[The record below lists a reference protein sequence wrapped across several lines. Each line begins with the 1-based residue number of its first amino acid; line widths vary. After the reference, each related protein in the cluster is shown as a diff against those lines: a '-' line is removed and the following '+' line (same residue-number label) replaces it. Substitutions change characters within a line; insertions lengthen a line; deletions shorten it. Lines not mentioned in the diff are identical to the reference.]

1 MSGHITY
8 LINKHLIVYKLV
20 SKSFVNHNNFHQFLH
35 NFEQLFKE
43 INPIMKKIILFS
55 LSSMLFLSACVSKKE
70 YAALEARQNE
80 TQNLLNSATVKLN
93 SCLEDKAS
101 ITARANGLE
110 ERIADLKKN
119 NESLIQSNKDL
130 TMLTAKGAD
139 NVEKT
144 LESMKEKD
152 LRISRLQDAVS
163 KKDSVMLALVTS
175 LKKEVGID
183 DPDIEVNVEKGVVF
197 ISIAD
202 KLLFKSGSYT
212 VTSRAQ
218 EILGKVAKVINSKP
232 NFEAMV
238 EAHTDN
244 VPYQKG
250 LLIDNWDLSVK
261 RATSVVRVLEDL
273 KVNPSQL
280 IAAGRS
286 YHVPLMANDTAENK
300 SKNRRTRIV
309 VLPKIDEFYEM
320 IENEMKNL
328 STGGN

>member
-1 MSGHITY
+1 MKRLVLLSMSM
-8 LINKHLIVYKLV
+8 LV
-20 SKSFVNHNNFHQFLH
+20 
-35 NFEQLFKE
+35 
-43 INPIMKKIILFS
+43 
-55 LSSMLFLSACVSKKE
+55 LSSCVSKKE
-70 YAALEARQNE
+70 FAALEAKQKE
-80 TQNLLNSATVKLN
+80 TQDLLNSATVKLN
-93 SCLEDKAS
+93 SCLEEKAS
-101 ITARANGLE
+101 ATAKATALE
-110 ERIADLKKN
+110 DRIEDLKKN

-130 TMLTAKGAD
+130 TVLTTQGAQ

-144 LESMKEKD
+144 LESLKEKD
-152 LRISRLQDAVS
+152 LKISRLQDAIT

-202 KLLFKSGSYT
+202 KLLFKSGSYN
-212 VTSRAQ
+212 VTARAK
-218 EILGKVAKVINSKP
+218 EVLAKVAKVINSKP

-244 VPYQKG
+244 VPYSKPP
-250 LLIDNWDLSVK
+250 LLDNWDLSVK
-261 RATSVVRVLEDL
+261 RATAVVRVLEEL
-273 KVNPSQL
+273 QVNPQQL

-286 YHVPLMANDTAENK
+286 YDVPLVANDTAENK
-300 SKNRRTRIV
+300 AKNRRTRIV

-328 STGGN
+328 AAGGN